1 MHINTKTLSC
11 IWGAHIQCEFCG
23 NLKDHKSQQICYQ
36 SYPYCN
42 FLNTTAGCLCF
53 NDKRRLDI
61 YNTQNKENQFGA
73 FSQCFICKTQNSHF
87 MINHKHIIKNILCI
101 YLHLCRLVKYKHIFL
116 LQHQVIYYLCIY
128 YRLSIMICPG

>member
-73 FSQCFICKTQNSHF
+73 FSQFFIYKTPNSHF
-87 MINHKHIIKNILCI
+87 MINHEHITKNILCI
-101 YLHLCRLVKYKHIFL
+101 CRLVKYKHIFL